1 MVDISELILT
11 ARCTYDIKSIL
22 RKVIIEVSRR
32 IRSVIIII
40 VIIIVMCGINDHCN
54 VIGTIKI
61 SCSNIGQFID
71 QAWLY
76 ATTTITSCAVMFYI
90 LYKNIYLIFHMYI

>member
-1 MVDISELILT
+1 MVDISELIPT
-11 ARCTYDIKSIL
+11 ARCAYDIKRIL

-40 VIIIVMCGINDHCN
+40 GIIIVMCGINDHCN
-54 VIGTIKI
+54 AIGTIKI
-61 SCSNIGQFID
+61 SCSNIGQFIA

-76 ATTTITSCAVMFYI
+76 ASAITCCAVIFYI
-90 LYKNIYLIFHMYI
+90 LYKIIFI